1 MFYESYLEQEPELI
15 YESAE
20 DLQEEQEDEYRQDRI
35 EELANR
41 FGRY

>member
-15 YESAE
+15 YESN
-20 DLQEEQEDEYRQDRI
+20 EELEVAEDEYRQDRN

-41 FGRY
+41 FGGY